1 MPDLT
6 GIPALD
12 LAVGM
17 SFVFLLLSLLASA
30 VQEWIASLLALRAS
44 TLEKGLRS
52 MLEKDTALP
61 RGVSYPQTTH
71 GGAERNL
78 VNDLY
83 AHPLVRALY
92 TETWWPLAR
101 SSSAEGNA
109 RLPSYISPR
118 TFALALSD
126 TIAPNAYA
134 GPDVFGQPG
143 APYDVL
149 AAIRSAVFEMNVP
162 PGVKHRLIVLVDE
175 ARGDIDTFRRQ
186 LEAWFDDTM
195 ARVSGWY
202 KRQTQLILAGLAV
215 VITITLN
222 ANTLTIGNQ
231 LWRDPSVRAA
241 VVQQASSPSVT
252 GQTQGGSPEEK
263 LRNAA
268 NNVDSVAKLGVPLG
282 WSANKDDPRHVSF
295 TDAGSVIAVLGG
307 WFLTI
312 AAVSLGAPFW
322 FDFLSRVARLRSS
335 GKPETPLPAS
345 GHGQPNERVF
355 TQTPPLTVNVHPQQS
370 EGAG

>member
-30 VQEWIASLLALRAS
+30 IQEWIASLLALRAT

-61 RGVSYPQTTH
+61 HGVSYPLTTP
-71 GGAERNL
+71 GSAERNL

-83 AHPLVRALY
+83 AHPLVRSMY
-92 TETWWPLAR
+92 TKTRWPLAR
-101 SSSAEGNA
+101 SSGAEGTA

-126 TIAPNAYA
+126 TIAPNVYA
-134 GPDVFGQPG
+134 GPDVFGQPA

-149 AAIRSAVFEMNVP
+149 AAIRSSVFEMNIP
-162 PGVKHRLIVLVDE
+162 AGVKHRLIVLIDE
-175 ARGDIDTFRRQ
+175 ARGDIDAFRGQ

-202 KRQTQLILAGLAV
+202 KRQTQVILAVLAA
-215 VITITLN
+215 VITIALN
-222 ANTLTIGNQ
+222 ANALTIGNQ

-252 GQTQGGSPEEK
+252 GQTEGATPSDK

-268 NNVDSVAKLGVPLG
+268 NNVDSVAMLGVPLG
-282 WSANKDDPRHVSF
+282 WSSKTDDPRHVSF
-295 TDAGSVIAVLGG
+295 TDAGSVIAALGG

-322 FDFLSRVARLRSS
+322 FDFLSRVSRLRSS

-345 GHGQPNERVF
+345 GHGQANERIV
-355 TQTPPLTVNVHPQQS
+355 TQTPPLTVNVVPQQS